1 MPGRFTYLH
10 TQTIKMIYKM
20 RANQSMFNTFSI
32 LIGTIL
38 LFVACEPPNNWELA
52 NQNKELLRV
61 STIFTAHD
69 VRDRLSTESG
79 LDSAI
84 TWCKQAGIT
93 RVFIESFRGYTAE
106 RDALVNAKQRFEEAG
121 IEASGCVTTVRFGKP
136 STGYSTVSC
145 YTSEETR
152 KELIRIFEYTAS
164 IFDLIMIDD
173 FLFTDC
179 ECEECLEACGGQSM
193 SDYRCDMMNMISKE
207 YILKPARG
215 VNPNVK
221 IINKYPLWYDRF
233 HERGY
238 EVIGETESYD
248 FIWVGT
254 ETRDN
259 DFFNN
264 TEGLNDPQY
273 GAYFIMRWLTDI
285 GGDKTGGG
293 WFDALGTT
301 PKTYLEQARQTV
313 LADAK
318 EMMLFSYGGLIRET
332 NEYGNR
338 KGAGIAD
345 IEALKVE
352 LPGLFE
358 LAKLVDNK
366 PIKGILATKPA
377 NSVPHSNYDST
388 RVFSGDDADA
398 YIYNFVGMLGLPLV
412 PAEQIDLNA
421 EAAFFPLQIL
431 KDPDFHKK
439 LDKFLSEGKPVLITD
454 GLSHH
459 IKNAN
464 QYDNLHVLNV
474 NVDPINLL
482 RFSREELNE
491 IRDKMLKPFGVKF
504 DAPSMVSLYLM
515 GDDLIVIENF
525 KDESVSV
532 TLETEFPMSPD
543 VQLILPSTEIIS
555 KEFTENKLLFTKIPA
570 RTLVAVKY

>member
-1 MPGRFTYLH
+1 MEKIL
-10 TQTIKMIYKM
+10 
-20 RANQSMFNTFSI
+20 FNISGFLFSI
-32 LIGTIL
+32 IL
-38 LFVACEPPNNWELA
+38 LTTACTPPTNWDLA
-52 NQNKELLRV
+52 NKNKNLLRV

-69 VRDRLSTESG
+69 VRDKLSYKDG

-84 TWCKQAGIT
+84 LWCKNAGVT
-93 RVFIESFRGYTAE
+93 RVFIETFRGYTAE
-106 RDALVNAKQRFEEAG
+106 RETLLHAKEQFEQAG
-121 IEASGCVTTVRFGKP
+121 IETSGCVTTVNFGKP
-136 STGYSTVSC
+136 STGGSIVSC

-164 IFDLIMIDD
+164 MFDLIMIDD
-173 FLFTDC
+173 FLFTHC
-179 ECEECLEACGGQSM
+179 ECEECIEACGEKSM
-193 SDYRCDMMNMISKE
+193 SQYRCDLMNMISTE
-207 YILKPARG
+207 YILKPARAK
-215 VNPNVK
+215 NPNVK
-221 IINKYPLWYDRF
+221 IINKYPLWYDDF
-233 HERGY
+233 HRRGY

-259 DFFNN
+259 DFINN
-264 TEGLNDPQY
+264 TKGLNDPQY

-318 EMMLFSYGGLIRET
+318 EMMLFSYGGLNRET

-338 KGAGIAD
+338 KGTGIAD

-366 PIKGILATKPA
+366 PIKGILAVKPA
-377 NSVPHSNYDST
+377 NSEPHSNYDT
-388 RVFSGDDADA
+388 TKTFSGRDADA

-412 PAEQIDLNA
+412 PMEKIDMNA
-421 EAAFFPLQIL
+421 EAAFFPVQIL
-431 KDPDFHKK
+431 KDPDFHNK
-439 LDKFLSEGKPVLITD
+439 LNRFLADNKPVLITD
-454 GLSHH
+454 GLANH
-459 IKNAN
+459 IKNVD

-474 NVDPINLL
+474 NENPRNILQ
-482 RFSREELNE
+482 FSREELNS
-491 IRDKMLKPFGVKF
+491 IRNKMLVPFGVRF
-504 DAPSMVSLYLM
+504 DAPSMVSLFLM

-525 KDESVSV
+525 KDEAVSV
-532 TLETEFPMSPD
+532 TLETEFSMAAD
-543 VQLILPSTEIIS
+543 LKLVLPATEEVN
-555 KEFTENKLLFTKIPA
+555 KEFTEHGLAFTEIPP
-570 RTLVAVKY
+570 RTLVAIQY